1 MISNIEF
8 KNLDELYNRVL
19 PALYTKVKELKRNG
33 YNLVN
38 EKDIWN
44 YLVENSWK
52 KRNDLELNDL
62 VNEILYLDNYEINNY
77 VVEKLKRIKSN
88 IDKKDENNL

>member
-88 IDKKDENNL
+88 IDKKDENVL

>member
-19 PALYTKVKELKRNG
+19 PALYKKVKELKRNG

-62 VNEILYLDNYEINNY
+62 VNEILYLDNYEINNF

-88 IDKKDENNL
+88 IDKKDENVL